1 MVNKGNVPYYMAG
14 TLATF
19 TLLASGVFAAAPYIG
34 FLAPVAALSI
44 GLPFII
50 GCAVLSAVAIAL
62 SAVAISKNNTISQQ
76 KKFESRVAKRKQ
88 EEENARAR
96 LKAKGLL
103 PDAIVL
109 PYRNL
114 EVRIAERKQEEESAL
129 KDEGLLSRVIPL
141 PYESIEASSPE
152 NQPAKEG
159 NGQSWGAWALQN
171 KSKVGAVAV
180 AGVAW
185 LAYVAANGGLGVA
198 GNSSSAVGNS
208 VNSAG
213 NDTLNLSSTCPNP
226 TMQHPYELQCKPDE
240 NVIKLAN
247 DNDTLSLNLS
257 STRPKLTMQRP
268 YKNVEASSPE
278 NQPAKEGNGQ
288 SWGAWALQSKS
299 EIVGVVAAGGWLAWS
314 AYVATNVGRNFW

>member
-1 MVNKGNVPYYMAG
+1 MVSKGNVPYYMAG

-34 FLAPVAALSI
+34 FLAPAAALSI

-50 GCAVLSAVAIAL
+50 GCAVLSAVVIAL

-76 KKFESRVAKRKQ
+76 KKFESRLAKRQQ

-114 EVRIAERKQEEESAL
+114 KVRMAERQQEEENAL
-129 KDEGLLSRVIPL
+129 KDEGLLPRVIPL

-159 NGQSWGAWALQN
+159 NGQSWGAWAWQN
-171 KSKVGAVAV
+171 KFKIGVGAV

-185 LAYVAANGGLGVA
+185 LTWLTYVAANGGLGVA

-208 VNSAG
+208 VDSTED
-213 NDTLNLSSTCPNP
+213 DTSYLYLLVTTLVSIVFMSYGLNVDFIGPRRDC
-226 TMQHPYELQCKPDE
+226 
-240 NVIKLAN
+240 
-247 DNDTLSLNLS
+247 
-257 STRPKLTMQRP
+257 
-268 YKNVEASSPE
+268 
-278 NQPAKEGNGQ
+278 G
-288 SWGAWALQSKS
+288 WGYYS
-299 EIVGVVAAGGWLAWS
+299 
-314 AYVATNVGRNFW
+314 